1 MRRTLPMLPT
11 ALTLA
16 ATLGLIF
23 HGPIAQLAH
32 FHDFADARG
41 LAGIANAAD
50 VLSNIP
56 FALVGIW
63 GLVRLAGAR
72 EHPALSRGWAGY
84 MLFFAA
90 LVLTAIGSSWYH
102 LAPDNTRLIFDRL
115 SIALASAGLLAA
127 VQAETTRLR
136 SSVFSTVM
144 LTAAA
149 IASVG
154 WWAWSDR
161 ILVGDLR
168 FYLLIQAGPI
178 VLIPLWQWIYRAPKA
193 DRIAFA
199 LAIGCY
205 VLAKGAE
212 LADHQILQALHVVSG
227 HTLKHLLAAL
237 GTAIVAWQVTRRV
250 AVASPRLL
258 GSPRDRAFG
267 SRPHVG

>member
-1 MRRTLPMLPT
+1 MRRYLPLLPT
-11 ALTLA
+11 ALTLS
-16 ATLGLIF
+16 ATLALVF
-23 HGPIAQLAH
+23 HGPIAQFSH
-32 FHDFADARG
+32 FHDFADRRG
-41 LAGIANAAD
+41 ALGLANAAD

-63 GLVRLAGAR
+63 GLLRLGAAR
-72 EHPALSRGWAGY
+72 ENPAVARGWAGY

-115 SIALASAGLLAA
+115 PIALACAGLLAA

-136 SSVFSTVM
+136 SAVFSTLM
-144 LTAAA
+144 LSAAA

-154 WWAWSDR
+154 WWAWTDH

-168 FYLLIQAGPI
+168 FYLLLQAGPI
-178 VLIPLWQWIYRAPKA
+178 VLIPLWQWIYRAPKS

-212 LADHQILQALHVVSG
+212 LADHQVFAALGTMSG

-237 GTAIVAWQVTRRV
+237 GTAIVTWLVTRRV
-250 AVASPRLL
+250 AVSERRVA
-258 GSPRDRAFG
+258 AA
-267 SRPHVG
+267 

>member
-1 MRRTLPMLPT
+1 MRRYLPLLPT

-16 ATLGLIF
+16 ATLALVF
-23 HGPIAQLAH
+23 YGPIAQLAH
-32 FHDFADARG
+32 FHDFADTRG
-41 LAGIANAAD
+41 AGGIANAAD

-56 FALVGIW
+56 FALVGLW
-63 GLVRLAGAR
+63 GLARLATAR
-72 EHPALSRGWAGY
+72 EHPALSRGWTGY

-115 SIALASAGLLAA
+115 PIALASAGLLAA

-136 SSVFSTVM
+136 SSLFSTVM
-144 LTAAA
+144 LSAAA

-154 WWAWSDR
+154 WWAWTDH

-168 FYLLIQAGPI
+168 FYLLLQAGPV
-178 VLIPLWQWIYRAPKA
+178 VLIPLWQWIYRAPKS

-212 LADHQILQALHVVSG
+212 LADHQILATLGMVSG

-237 GTAIVAWQVTRRV
+237 GAAIVASQVTRRMKQP
-250 AVASPRLL
+250 ASRRLAAIL
-258 GSPRDRAFG
+258 AR
-267 SRPHVG
+267 